1 MSERPQSVG
10 VLILAAGKGIRMRS
24 DKPKVLQP
32 LLEEPVIYYL
42 LKAASE
48 AGMRNT
54 AVLAG
59 YRGELVEEYVK
70 RDWPETEVIWQKEQL
85 GTGHAVKSA
94 QAWWKRYD
102 NLLVL
107 SGDVPLVRHETL
119 LSLWD
124 EHIASSSA
132 CALMSFVADD
142 PAGYGRL
149 ARLADGGV
157 RIVEQSDATEEELL
171 IQEINAGVYLFNT
184 AALSG
189 VIDKLTDDNELGEY
203 YLTDTVQLIDDT
215 EGDIRVVSC
224 GDPGE
229 LVGVNTP
236 NDLAMASGVLRK
248 RILNFHMEN
257 GLKCM
262 DPSTT
267 WIGPRARVAP
277 DVIFEP
283 GVQLWGNSVIGNG
296 CRIGAWS
303 TLRDVSMGEGAR
315 VYGPSVISDSAI
327 GANAEAGPFAFLR
340 MGVKME
346 PGSRVGRFV
355 EVKNST
361 LGEGVNAMHLS
372 YLGDASVGRNTNIG
386 AGTVTCNYDG
396 TRKNATV
403 IGDGCFVGSD
413 TMFVAPVKMGNN
425 AATAAGSVI
434 TKDIPDGSLGMAR
447 ERQINIDGWNE
458 RKGIVSG
465 GVEKAGD
472 CQAWNQ
478 LQKI

>member
-10 VLILAAGKGIRMRS
+10 VLILAAGKGIRMHS

-32 LLEEPVIYYL
+32 LLEEPVLYYPI
-42 LKAASE
+42 KAASE
-48 AGMRNT
+48 AGMRNI

-59 YRGELVEEYVK
+59 YKGELVEEYVK
-70 RDWPETEVIWQKEQL
+70 RDWPGVEVIWQREQL

-94 QAWWKRYD
+94 QGWWKRYD

-119 LSLWD
+119 LSLWN
-124 EHIASSSA
+124 EHISSSSA
-132 CALMSFVADD
+132 CALMSFTADD

-149 ARLADGGV
+149 VRLADGGV

-203 YLTDTVQLIDDT
+203 YLTDTLQLIDDT
-215 EGDIRVVSC
+215 EGDISVVFC
-224 GDPGE
+224 GDPEE

-248 RILNFHMEN
+248 RILNCHMEN

-267 WIGPRARVAP
+267 WIGPRARIAP

-283 GVQLWGNSVIGNG
+283 GVQLWGKSVIGDG
-296 CRIGAWS
+296 CRVGAWS

-315 VYGPSVISDSAI
+315 VYGPSVISDSEI
-327 GANAEAGPFAFLR
+327 GGNAEVGPFAFLR

-346 PGSRVGRFV
+346 PGSKVGRFV

-361 LGEGVNAMHLS
+361 LGEGVKALHLS
-372 YLGDASVGRNTNIG
+372 YIGDAGVGKNTNIG
-386 AGTVTCNYDG
+386 AGTITCNYDG
-396 TRKNATV
+396 ALKNVTS
-403 IGDGCFVGSD
+403 IGDDCFVGSD
-413 TMFVAPVKMGNN
+413 TMFVAPVKMGNK
-425 AATAAGSVI
+425 ATTAAGSVI
-434 TKDIPDGSLGMAR
+434 TKDIPDGSLGIAR
-447 ERQINIDGWNE
+447 ERQTNVDGWNE
-458 RKGIVSG
+458 RKGIVSDG
-465 GVEKAGD
+465 AKKVGD
-472 CQAWNQ
+472 C
-478 LQKI
+478 